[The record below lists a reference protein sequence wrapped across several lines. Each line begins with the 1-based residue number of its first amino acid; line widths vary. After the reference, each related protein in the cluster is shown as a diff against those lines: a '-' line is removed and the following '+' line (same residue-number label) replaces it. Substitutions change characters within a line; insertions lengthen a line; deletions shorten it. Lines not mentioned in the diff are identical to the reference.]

1 MRLRDLS
8 KRILQLEAEASAAP
22 AAAHAI
28 TAEDL
33 LLPVG
38 SRSAPVA
45 VGSMPL
51 GLGVYQLAIVAEFNA
66 PDQGDG
72 SPPQLVIHLNGV
84 THEIQGS
91 GLSEPIGL
99 FQGNIG
105 PTVVMVSGMMY
116 VSDGGTLAVTAHV
129 ESSSVANANS
139 PFPVTLDN
147 LIVSLVG

>member
-8 KRILQLEAEASAAP
+8 KRILQLEADVSAAP
-22 AAAHAI
+22 AASHTAV
-28 TAEDL
+28 AEDL

-45 VGSMPL
+45 AGNIAVTV
-51 GLGVYQLAIVAEFNA
+51 GVYQLGVVAEFNA

-72 SPPQLVIHLNGV
+72 SPPTLVVHLNGPAHQV
-84 THEIQGS
+84 TDG
-91 GLSEPIGL
+91 SEPIQL

-105 PTVVMVSGMMY
+105 PTVITFGSMMY
-116 VSDGGTLAVTAHV
+116 VSESGTIAVTAHI
-129 ESSSVANANS
+129 ESSSVANADS